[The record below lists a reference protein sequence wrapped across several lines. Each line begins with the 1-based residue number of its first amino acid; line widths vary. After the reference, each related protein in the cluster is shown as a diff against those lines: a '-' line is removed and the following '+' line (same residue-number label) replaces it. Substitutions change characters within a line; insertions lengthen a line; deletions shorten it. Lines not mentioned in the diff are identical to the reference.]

1 MPHDPRTYASIT
13 HDFADSPKLQ
23 IVSVEARW
31 ALLEMILYSCRMQT
45 DGVLSKRLALARW
58 SLDVCQELATNDVEK
73 PSLIERD
80 DCYVIHDF
88 LEHQTSKKEIE
99 ERREKRKR
107 AGKLGGKAKASRQN
121 KTSSKRLASARSLP
135 EQVPGKCQDSATPF
149 AREIRNKK
157 REGETQ
163 SKTANAHEDLDHID
177 PSELSARVD
186 ASLAAI
192 AADAPPQPLAYGT
205 IDDPRCREHK
215 GLPHDQVPPCR
226 NCAQAKQDLID
237 EARHQREQ
245 HRNTIDNCQW
255 CDAHGIIPMHD
266 TAGRPVAVKCDH
278 THYPETPQAPAAFTP
293 QRTTKAPTRWGNR
306 KETA

>member
-73 PSLIERD
+73 PSLVEHD

-107 AGKLGGKAKASRQN
+107 AGKLGGKAKASRGN
-121 KTSSKRLASARSLP
+121 KASSKRLASARDLP
-135 EQVPGKCQDSATPF
+135 KQVPSTCQESATPF

-157 REGETQ
+157 KEEREGGTVADIGAVGAQ
-163 SKTANAHEDLDHID
+163 KDHN
-177 PSELSARVD
+177 
-186 ASLAAI
+186 
-192 AADAPPQPLAYGT
+192 APPLENSLMASPVGAGAPPPGAWGT
-205 IDDPRCREHK
+205 IEDPRCHEHK
-215 GLPHDQVPPCR
+215 DLPRDQVPPCR
-226 NCAQAKQDLID
+226 ACATAKQTLIT
-237 EARHQREQ
+237 HQR
-245 HRNTIDNCQW
+245 NTHQQRTQLLQNCTW
-255 CDAHGIIPMHD
+255 CDERGIIPMHD
-266 TAGRPVAVKCDH
+266 TAGNPIAVKCDH
-278 THYPETPQAPAAFTP
+278 THYPQTPQAPAAFTP
-293 QRTTKAPTRWGNR
+293 QRTTKTPTRWGNR

>member
-107 AGKLGGKAKASRQN
+107 AGKMGGKGGC
-121 KTSSKRLASARSLP
+121 
-135 EQVPGKCQDSATPF
+135 QVFC
-149 AREIRNKK
+149 
-157 REGETQ
+157 
-163 SKTANAHEDLDHID
+163 
-177 PSELSARVD
+177 V
-186 ASLAAI
+186 
-192 AADAPPQPLAYGT
+192 
-205 IDDPRCREHK
+205 
-215 GLPHDQVPPCR
+215 
-226 NCAQAKQDLID
+226 
-237 EARHQREQ
+237 
-245 HRNTIDNCQW
+245 
-255 CDAHGIIPMHD
+255 
-266 TAGRPVAVKCDH
+266 
-278 THYPETPQAPAAFTP
+278 
-293 QRTTKAPTRWGNR
+293 
-306 KETA
+306 

>member
-1 MPHDPRTYASIT
+1 
-13 HDFADSPKLQ
+13 
-23 IVSVEARW
+23 
-31 ALLEMILYSCRMQT
+31 
-45 DGVLSKRLALARW
+45 
-58 SLDVCQELATNDVEK
+58 
-73 PSLIERD
+73 
-80 DCYVIHDF
+80 
-88 LEHQTSKKEIE
+88 
-99 ERREKRKR
+99 RKR

-121 KTSSKRLASARSLP
+121 KTSSKRLASARSLL
-135 EQVPGKCQDSATPF
+135 EQVPSKCQDSATPF

-192 AADAPPQPLAYGT
+192 AADAPPQPRAYGT
-205 IDDPRCREHK
+205 IDDPRCKEHK
-215 GLPHDQVPPCR
+215 DLPRDQVPPCR
-226 NCAQAKQDLID
+226 NCAQAKQHLID
-237 EARHQREQ
+237 EARHQRE
-245 HRNTIDNCQW
+245 HRRNTIDNCQW
-255 CDAHGIIPMHD
+255 CDEHGIIPMHD
-266 TAGRPVAVKCDH
+266 TAGHPVAIRCDH